1 MGRGVG
7 QRTEAKCQQSILS
20 SWRDAGGGPGA
31 QVRAGGPTG
40 RGRSGQVLCADFS
53 SPATS
58 PRPGRSQITT
68 IASLATS
75 TLLRGEQSQT
85 LILAID
91 RNKIRLLFRPP
102 PRRPPVLL
110 SAAVR
115 ADRINRHQCGQPG
128 RPSLHQR
135 HTSKWLDLHG
145 PLPSRLLSQEDHAEA
160 SPLSPG
166 EPSVRPRACALG
178 TAVHPGAG
186 GAAVKS
192 EREMCVLLSAP

>member
-1 MGRGVG
+1 MRVLRTPGSAVHLQQWEAGAPVGRGVG

-31 QVRAGGPTG
+31 QVRAGGPRG
-40 RGRSGQVLCADFS
+40 RGRRGQVLCADFS

-68 IASLATS
+68 IAPLATS
-75 TLLRGEQSQT
+75 TLLRGERSPT

-91 RNKIRLLFRPP
+91 GNKIRLLFRPP

-110 SAAVR
+110 SVAVR
-115 ADRINRHQCGQPG
+115 ADRIKRHQCGQPG
-128 RPSLHQR
+128 WPSLHQR

-145 PLPSRLLSQEDHAEA
+145 PLPSRLLS
-160 SPLSPG
+160 
-166 EPSVRPRACALG
+166 
-178 TAVHPGAG
+178 
-186 GAAVKS
+186 
-192 EREMCVLLSAP
+192 